1 MSREIKGVYV
11 CAAKRT
17 AIGSFF
23 GSLATVPA
31 AELGACVVR
40 AVMNE
45 TKISPEEVDQV
56 IMGSVLTAG
65 QGQAPARQAALK
77 GGLPVTVQAMTVN
90 KVCSSGLKAVML
102 AANEVELGYAQAV
115 IAGGMENMS
124 MAPYLLPSLRA
135 GARLGHVSA
144 EDSVVKDGLWDVY
157 NNFHMGTAAEMCAK
171 KFKLSREEQD
181 AFAIESYRR
190 ANQAIQAGHF
200 RDEIVSVKVKMGK
213 EETEVQT
220 DEEPGK
226 GKPEKIP
233 QLKPVFDKEGT
244 VTAANSS
251 SINDGAAALLVC
263 SENFMRQHG
272 LTPLARIVAQGWN
285 AQEPEWFTTAPI
297 GAVQNVL
304 KNAKMTLDQI
314 DLFEINEAFS
324 AVALA
329 CGRGLEID
337 AAKLNISGGAVAL
350 GHPIGASGA
359 RILTTLLYNLKRT
372 GKKKGI
378 AAICNGGGEA
388 TAVLVERE

>member
-1 MSREIKGVYV
+1 MSREIKGVYL
-11 CAAKRT
+11 CSAKRT

-23 GSLATVPA
+23 GSLATVSAP
-31 AELGACVVR
+31 ELGACVVR
-40 AVMNE
+40 TVIDE
-45 TKISPEEVDQV
+45 TKLSPGLIDQV

-65 QGQAPARQAALK
+65 QGQAPARQAAIK

-115 IAGGMENMS
+115 IAGGMESMS
-124 MAPYLLPSLRA
+124 TAPYLLPSLRA
-135 GARLGHVSA
+135 GARLGHVNT

-157 NNFHMGTAAEMCAK
+157 NNFHMGNAAELCAK
-171 KFKLSREEQD
+171 KFKLSREDQD

-190 ANQAIQAGHF
+190 ANQAIQAGYF
-200 RDEIVSVKVKMGK
+200 RDEIVPVKVKTGK
-213 EETEVQT
+213 EETEFQI

-244 VTAANSS
+244 VTAANAS

-263 SENFMRQHG
+263 SESFMQQHR
-272 LTPLARIVAQGWN
+272 LSPLARLVAQGWN

-297 GAVQNVL
+297 GAVQHVL
-304 KNAKMTLDQI
+304 KNANMKLGEI

-324 AVALA
+324 SVALA
-329 CGRGLEID
+329 CGRSLEID
-337 AAKLNISGGAVAL
+337 PSKLNISGGAVAL

-359 RILTTLLYNLKRT
+359 RILTTLLYNLRRTAKKR
-372 GKKKGI
+372 GI
-378 AAICNGGGEA
+378 VAICNGGGEA
-388 TAVLVERE
+388 TAVLVERV